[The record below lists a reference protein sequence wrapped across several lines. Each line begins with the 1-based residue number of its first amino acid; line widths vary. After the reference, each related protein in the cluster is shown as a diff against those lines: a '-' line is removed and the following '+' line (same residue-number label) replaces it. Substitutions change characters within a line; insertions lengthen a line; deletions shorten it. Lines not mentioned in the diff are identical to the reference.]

1 MDTSAGSPATM
12 TVRDATVALLRSL
25 GMTTIF
31 GNPGSTELAFFKNW
45 PDDFRYILALQES
58 CAVAMADGYAQN
70 TRNAAFVNLHSAAGV
85 GHALGSVFTAF
96 RNQTPLVITAGQQ
109 TRAMQPT
116 EPFLWATDAAT
127 FPKPYV
133 KWSCEPARAQDVPA
147 AIARAYYVAMQKP
160 CGPTFVSIP
169 ADDWDMDG
177 ETVAQREVSFEFAPD
192 PAALQQV
199 ANALNAC
206 EHPALV
212 VGPAVDQDNAWDVAV
227 KLAER
232 LRAAVWVSPKSSRAS
247 FPEDHPLFA
256 GFLPPV
262 RQLVTE
268 KLTGYDVVVVLGAP
282 VFTYHVHT
290 EGPFASEGT
299 RLYQIIDNPEA
310 AAWSPVGTSLL
321 ATMRLALTQLL
332 ELIEP
337 TTRPAPSRLRPHPNL
352 APASDPITGPFV
364 MQTIARAMP
373 PDAVVVMEAPSHE
386 TDVHEHLP
394 IRKSASFFTSAS
406 GGLGYGLP
414 AAVGIALAD
423 PARRVICVLGDGSC
437 MYAIQGLWTA
447 VQHHLPVTFVVLHNR
462 EYAALK
468 AFSRMFNVGG
478 FTGVDLP
485 GIDIATLAK
494 GYGCA
499 AQCVAHADDLAEAF
513 SASLASDGP
522 VVLDVMVGSTDSPL
536 F

>member
-1 MDTSAGSPATM
+1 MTSAAY

-31 GNPGSTELAFFKNW
+31 GNPGSTELAFFRDW

-58 CAVAMADGYAQN
+58 CAVAMADGYAQA
-70 TRNAAFVNLHSAAGV
+70 TRNAAFVNLHSAVGI

-96 RNQTPLVITAGQQ
+96 RNQIPLVITAGQQ

-133 KWSCEPARAQDVPA
+133 KWSCEPARGQDVPA
-147 AIARAYYVAMQKP
+147 ALARAYYVAMQRP

-169 ADDWDMDG
+169 ADDWDTAA
-177 ETVAQREVSFEFAPD
+177 EPVTPRAVSFEYAPD
-192 PAALQQV
+192 PASLQQV
-199 ANALNAC
+199 ADALNAC
-206 EHPALV
+206 ACPALV
-212 VGPAVDQDNAWDVAV
+212 VGPTVDQDNAWNVTV

-232 LRAAVWVSPKSSRAS
+232 LQAAVWVSPKASRSS

-268 KLTGYDVVVVLGAP
+268 KLAGHDVVVVLGAP
-282 VFTYHVHT
+282 VFTYHVHS
-290 EGPFASEGT
+290 EGPFVPEGT
-299 RLYQIIDNPEA
+299 QLYQMTDDPQA
-310 AAWSPVGTSLL
+310 AAWSPVGSSLL
-321 ATMRLALTQLL
+321 ATMRLGITQLL
-332 ELIEP
+332 ELVEP
-337 TTRPAPSRLRPHPNL
+337 TRRPAPSRLRAQPCEVE
-352 APASDPITGPFV
+352 ASDPISGPFV
-364 MQTIARAMP
+364 MQSIARTMP

-386 TDVHEHLP
+386 NDLHAYLP
-394 IRKSASFFTSAS
+394 IRKTASFFTSAS

-414 AAVGIALAD
+414 AAAGIALAD
-423 PARRVICVLGDGSC
+423 PTRRVICVLGDGSC
-437 MYAIQGLWTA
+437 MYAIQGLWSA
-447 VQHHLPVTFVVLHNR
+447 VQHRLPITFVVLHNQ

-499 AQCVAHADDLAEAF
+499 AQRVRRVRDLPAAL
-513 SASLASDGP
+513 SASFVGDGP
-522 VVLDVMVGSTDSPL
+522 TVLDVMVRSSDAPL

>member
-1 MDTSAGSPATM
+1 MDTSANTSETY

-31 GNPGSTELAFFKNW
+31 GNPGSTELAFFKDW

-58 CAVAMADGYAQN
+58 CAVAMADGYAQS

-85 GHALGSVFTAF
+85 GHALGSVFTSF

-116 EPFLWATDAAT
+116 EPFLWATDATT

-169 ADDWDMDG
+169 ADDWDCAA
-177 ETVAQREVSFEFAPD
+177 EPVAPRAVSFEFASD
-192 PAALQQV
+192 PAALQCV
-199 ANALNAC
+199 ADALNAC
-206 EHPALV
+206 ECPALV
-212 VGPAVDQDNAWDVAV
+212 VGPAVDQDNAWDAV
-227 KLAER
+227 IALAER
-232 LRAAVWVSPKSSRAS
+232 LQAAVWVSPKAS
-247 FPEDHPLFA
+247 PGGFPEDHPLFA

-262 RQLVTE
+262 RQLVAE

-290 EGPFASEGT
+290 EGPFVPERT
-299 RLYQIIDNPEA
+299 RLYQIIDDPQA
-310 AAWSPVGTSLL
+310 AAWAPVGSSVL
-321 ATMRLALTQLL
+321 ATMRLGITQLL
-332 ELIEP
+332 ERVAP
-337 TTRPAPSRLRPHPNL
+337 TRRPVPDRLRAQPCEVE
-352 APASDPITGPFV
+352 ASDPISGPFV
-364 MQTIARAMP
+364 MQTIARTMS

-386 TDVHEHLP
+386 NDVHAYLP
-394 IRKSASFFTSAS
+394 IRRSASFYTSAS

-414 AAVGIALAD
+414 AATGIALAD
-423 PARRVICVLGDGSC
+423 PTRRVIAVLGDGSC
-437 MYAIQGLWTA
+437 MYAIQGLWSA
-447 VQHHLPVTFVVLHNR
+447 VQHRLPVTFVVLHNQ

-468 AFSRMFNVGG
+468 AFGQMFNVGG

-485 GIDIATLAK
+485 GIDIAALAK
-494 GYGCA
+494 GYGCPSQRIKRARDLPA
-499 AQCVAHADDLAEAF
+499 AL
-513 SASLASDGP
+513 SASFSTDGP
-522 VVLDVMVGSTDSPL
+522 MVLDVMVGSSDSPL